1 MTEQSLSQLHRPDP
15 KAMGRVAVLM
25 GGMSAEREISI
36 RSGTGVLAALLR
48 QGVNAFSFDPK
59 TRPLQDLVAE
69 KVDRVFIALH
79 GRYGEDGTV
88 QGALELLKIPY
99 TGSGV
104 MASSIA
110 MDKTVT
116 KRLWSTMSLPTP
128 AFALLTPGFDPTHIV
143 AQLGLPIAVKPVSE
157 GSSLGMTKVTQT
169 GELLPAYALAAKF
182 DRQVMAEAF
191 VSGREFTCAL
201 LELAPGEVIALP
213 VIEIVA
219 PEGQYDYQNKYFGSA
234 TRYVCPASIDDETR
248 HQMQSASVAAFRA
261 LGCSGWARADLMWDG
276 QGSPMLLEINTSPGM
291 TDHSL
296 VPMAAAQVGLAYDDL
311 VLQILSSA
319 SLKLEAR
326 A

>member
-1 MTEQSLSQLHRPDP
+1 MTERSLSQIQRPNP

-25 GGMSAEREISI
+25 GGQSAEREISI
-36 RSGTGVLAALLR
+36 RSGTSVLAALLR
-48 QGVNAFSFDPK
+48 QGVDAISFDPK
-59 TRPLQDLVAE
+59 DRPLQELIAE

-110 MDKTVT
+110 MDKIVT
-116 KRLWSTMSLPTP
+116 KRLWSTMNLPTP
-128 AFALLTPGFDPTHIV
+128 AFAMLQAGFNPAQVIE
-143 AQLGLPIAVKPVSE
+143 QLGLPIAVKPVSE
-157 GSSLGMTKVTQT
+157 GSSLGMTKVTKAD
-169 GELLPAYALAAKF
+169 ELMPAYALAAKF

-201 LELAPGEVIALP
+201 LELAPGQVVALP

-219 PEGQYDYQNKYFGSA
+219 PEGKYDYQNKYFGTE
-234 TRYVCPASIDDETR
+234 TRKICPAPIDDEIR
-248 HQMQSASVAAFRA
+248 REMQSVSVAAFQA

-276 QGSPMLLEINTSPGM
+276 KGSPMLLEINTSPGM

-296 VPMAAAQVGLAYDDL
+296 VPIAAAQVGLEYDQL
-311 VLQILSSA
+311 ILQILSSA
-319 SLKLEAR
+319 ALKLEQQR
-326 A
+326 

>member
-1 MTEQSLSQLHRPDP
+1 MTERSLSSLQRPDP

-25 GGMSAEREISI
+25 GGQSAEREISI
-36 RSGTGVLAALLR
+36 RSGTSVLAALLR
-48 QGVNAFSFDPK
+48 QGVDAISFDPK
-59 TRPLQDLVAE
+59 DRPLQELIAE

-110 MDKTVT
+110 MDKIVT
-116 KRLWSTMSLPTP
+116 KRLWSTMKLPTP
-128 AFALLTPGFDPTHIV
+128 AFAMLQAGFNPAQVIE
-143 AQLGLPIAVKPVSE
+143 QLGLPIAVKPVSE
-157 GSSLGMTKVTQT
+157 GSSLGMTKVMKTD
-169 GELLPAYALAAKF
+169 ELMPAYALAAKF

-201 LELAPGEVIALP
+201 LELAPGQVVALP
-213 VIEIVA
+213 VIEIIA
-219 PEGQYDYQNKYFGSA
+219 PEGKYDYQNKYFGTE
-234 TRYVCPASIDDETR
+234 TRKICPAPINDQTM
-248 HQMQSASVAAFRA
+248 HQMQSVSVAAFQS

-276 QGSPMLLEINTSPGM
+276 KGSPMLLEINTSPGM

-296 VPMAAAQVGLAYDDL
+296 VPIAAAQVGLEYDQL
-311 VLQILSSA
+311 ILQILSSA
-319 SLKLEAR
+319 ALKLEQQR
-326 A
+326 

>member
-1 MTEQSLSQLHRPDP
+1 MTERSLSQIQRPNP

-25 GGMSAEREISI
+25 GGQSAEREISI
-36 RSGTGVLAALLR
+36 RSGTSVLAALLR
-48 QGVNAFSFDPK
+48 QGVDAISFDPK
-59 TRPLQDLVAE
+59 DRPLQELIAE

-110 MDKTVT
+110 MDKIVT
-116 KRLWSTMSLPTP
+116 KRLWSTMNLPTP
-128 AFALLTPGFDPTHIV
+128 AFAMLQAGFNPAQVIE
-143 AQLGLPIAVKPVSE
+143 QLGLPIAVKPVFE
-157 GSSLGMTKVTQT
+157 GSSLGMTKVTKAD
-169 GELLPAYALAAKF
+169 ELMPAYALAAKF

-201 LELAPGEVIALP
+201 LELAPGQVVALP

-219 PEGQYDYQNKYFGSA
+219 PEGKYDYQNKYFGTE
-234 TRYVCPASIDDETR
+234 TRKICPAPIEDEIR
-248 HQMQSASVAAFRA
+248 REMQSVSVAAFQA

-276 QGSPMLLEINTSPGM
+276 KGSPMLLEINTSPGM

-296 VPMAAAQVGLAYDDL
+296 VPIAAAQVGLEYDQL
-311 VLQILSSA
+311 ILQILSSA
-319 SLKLEAR
+319 ALKLEQQR
-326 A
+326 

>member
-1 MTEQSLSQLHRPDP
+1 MTERLLSQLQRPNP

-25 GGMSAEREISI
+25 GGQSAEREISI
-36 RSGTGVLAALLR
+36 RSGTSVLAALLR
-48 QGVNAFSFDPK
+48 QGVDAFSFDTK
-59 TRPLQDLVAE
+59 TRPLQDLVIE

-88 QGALELLKIPY
+88 QGALELLRIPY

-110 MDKTVT
+110 MDKIVT
-116 KRLWSTMSLPTP
+116 KRLWSTMDLPTP
-128 AFALLTPGFDPTHIV
+128 AFAMLQAGFNPAQVIE
-143 AQLGLPIAVKPVSE
+143 QLGLPVAVKPVSE
-157 GSSLGMTKVTQT
+157 GSSLGMTKVTRVD
-169 GELLPAYALAAKF
+169 ELMPAYALAAKF

-201 LELAPGEVIALP
+201 LELAPGQVVALP

-219 PEGQYDYQNKYFGSA
+219 PEGKYDYQNKYFGTE
-234 TRYVCPASIDDETR
+234 TRKICPAPIEDEVK
-248 HQMQSASVAAFRA
+248 HKMQSISVAAFQA

-276 QGSPMLLEINTSPGM
+276 KGSPMLLEINTSPGM

-296 VPMAAAQVGLAYDDL
+296 VPIAAAETGLEYDQL
-311 VLQILSSA
+311 ILQILSSA
-319 SLKLEAR
+319 SLKLEQQR
-326 A
+326 